1 MIVSHKYKF
10 IFIKTVK
17 TAGTSIEVDLKKVL
31 GETDIA
37 TPIYPA
43 VEGHKAQNHVVKN
56 KFFGSTEYRN
66 HMTAR
71 EVRKVVGN
79 PIWDD
84 YFKFCVEREPVSK
97 VISHYSML
105 VKSPY
110 HNQKTKD
117 LSFDDYMDRRKFP
130 IDTAKYTDKNGLLI
144 VDKILKYEDLD
155 KDLIAVASQLGFN
168 MKLSTKAKSGLRL
181 DLQISKEHSEII
193 YEAFSSSNRFTGYS
207 LML

>member
-1 MIVSHKYKF
+1 MIVSHKHKF

-17 TAGTSIEVDLKKVL
+17 TAGTSIEVDLNQVL
-31 GETDIA
+31 GENDIA
-37 TPIYPA
+37 TPIYPP
-43 VEGHKAQNHVVKN
+43 VGGHKAQNYVIKN
-56 KFFGSTEYRN
+56 KLFGTTECRN

-71 EVRKVVGN
+71 EVRKVVGKS
-79 PIWDD
+79 IWDN

-110 HNQKTKD
+110 HNKNTKD
-117 LSFDDYMDRRKFP
+117 LSFDEYMNRARFP
-130 IDTAKYTDKNGLLI
+130 IDTPKYTDKNGLLI

-155 KDLIAVASQLGFN
+155 KEFTAVASHLGFN
-168 MKLSTKAKSGLRL
+168 IELTTKAKAGFRL
-181 DLQISKEHSEII
+181 DLQISNEYSEAI

-207 LML
+207 LN